1 MPNEAIVGPSMQES
15 VNPEFLI
22 SFQSLNPS
30 IRNFSI
36 RFNSYTL
43 LPLLLPLLL
52 PFLLP
57 LLVAASGCRFA
68 VPNRSVLR
76 Y

>member
-1 MPNEAIVGPSMQES
+1 MPNEAILGPSMQES

-43 LPLLLPLLL
+43 LPLLLPLL
-52 PFLLP
+52 
-57 LLVAASGCRFA
+57 VAVLQCQIAACYDISGIRIK
-68 VPNRSVLR
+68 LR
-76 Y
+76 N